1 MHPRTLPVL
10 SPRVSAST
18 PLCPSAR
25 PDWRG
30 SVVLGVAEG
39 SLDTPRV
46 SYLTARVE
54 VSAAVLQL
62 AGSVSPTEVFRFA
75 APCACDGC
83 VHFQEKRCHLV
94 EKVVELLPEVV
105 SSLPP
110 CSIRRDCRWFRQE
123 GGAACRRCPQIV
135 TDSFPRS
142 EQLVAVANPSL

>member
-1 MHPRTLPVL
+1 MRPHTLPVL
-10 SPRVSAST
+10 SQRGSVST

-25 PDWRG
+25 SDWQG
-30 SVVLGVAEG
+30 SVIFGVTEG
-39 SLDTPRV
+39 SVDAPRV
-46 SYLTARVE
+46 SYLTEPVE
-54 VSAAVLQL
+54 VSAAVLEL

-75 APCACDGC
+75 APCACDEC

-105 SSLPP
+105 TSLPP

-123 GGAACRRCPQIV
+123 GAAACRRCPQIV

-142 EQLVAVANPSL
+142 TQFVAVADPSL